1 MDRGIYD
8 LLERVGRSIDD
19 AYWADDLCKCKKASD
34 CSPHPPAELAHYASN
49 AKTTLAYLI
58 YDPLLT
64 MIL

>member
-1 MDRGIYD
+1 M
-8 LLERVGRSIDD
+8 IDD

-49 AKTTLAYLI
+49 AKTMDAYLI

-64 MIL
+64 INEVHTLLL